1 MALQNQISI
10 SFTEEELQQ
19 LDEHIAGIETI
30 VKSKMVALTAEQNGL
45 YGKLG
50 NENEGWAATVYADCK
65 QVSKL
70 VPADVV
76 DMKEWDSDVL
86 ARQQLSPRVS
96 RLEALIT
103 DMESTNRLIGF
114 DLYNTCLTVY
124 KYVKNRVEMGV
135 AGFKEFYEKWSVQF
149 PGRRGGP
156 KPTKP

>member
-1 MALQNQISI
+1 MALQNEISI

-19 LDEHIAGIETI
+19 MEDHIAGIETI

-65 QVSKL
+65 LMPNL

-76 DMKEWDSDVL
+76 DTKEWDMDEL
-86 ARQQLSPRVS
+86 ARRQLSPRVS
-96 RLEALIT
+96 RLEALVT

-114 DLYNTCLTVY
+114 DLYNTCLSVY
-124 KYVKNRVEMGV
+124 KYVKNRMELGV

-156 KPTKP
+156 KQTKP